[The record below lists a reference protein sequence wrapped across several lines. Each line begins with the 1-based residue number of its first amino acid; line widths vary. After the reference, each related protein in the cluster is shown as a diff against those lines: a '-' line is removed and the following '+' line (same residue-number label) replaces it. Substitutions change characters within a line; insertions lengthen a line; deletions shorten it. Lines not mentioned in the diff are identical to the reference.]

1 MRRPFPFPRLFPRLR
16 PPRRPARPAARTR
29 ARLSVKSW
37 AALAGAAAVILAL
50 PAPRS
55 EAAGEWDSV
64 ICEIVD
70 GAQVCRRCEYVNFAL
85 ECVVEGR
92 YRPAPRVFWTPWKA
106 IGPCDGSVW
115 DSHDV
120 VSGVLFK
127 RSLYREENGRRE
139 FIRSQNECVDDA
151 RRQAWDELE
160 RRIAQLPAPSFDRSP
175 RRVGVTGLETRLWYE
190 PPARI
195 APVTARIQRPNGLSY
210 RVQGRSWIRSLTWDM
225 GEGAVTER
233 ILSYPNSGEGGYG
246 SSGRWLAGHTYRTTA
261 RRAGHADGE
270 YPIRV
275 TATWAG
281 QYRAD
286 MGHGWSAWLPIPETL
301 PVSRS
306 FTYRVREITSVLGPV
321 KTKK

>member
-1 MRRPFPFPRLFPRLR
+1 MGRTGAPHRPT
-16 PPRRPARPAARTR
+16 ARPQFRP
-29 ARLSVKSW
+29 
-37 AALAGAAAVILAL
+37 I
-50 PAPRS
+50 PAP
-55 EAAGEWDSV
+55 G
-64 ICEIVD
+64 
-70 GAQVCRRCEYVNFAL
+70 G
-85 ECVVEGR
+85 G
-92 YRPAPRVFWTPWKA
+92 
-106 IGPCDGSVW
+106 
-115 DSHDV
+115 
-120 VSGVLFK
+120 
-127 RSLYREENGRRE
+127 
-139 FIRSQNECVDDA
+139 
-151 RRQAWDELE
+151 
-160 RRIAQLPAPSFDRSP
+160 DR
-175 RRVGVTGLETRLWYE
+175 TETRLWYE

>member
-1 MRRPFPFPRLFPRLR
+1 MRLPFPFPRLR
-16 PPRRPARPAARTR
+16 PPRRAARPAARTR
-29 ARLSVKSW
+29 ARLPVKSW

-70 GAQVCRRCEYVNFAL
+70 GAQVCRRCEYVNYAL

-106 IGPCDGSVW
+106 TGPCDGSVW

-321 KTKK
+321 ETKK

>member
-1 MRRPFPFPRLFPRLR
+1 MRRPFSFPLTRLPRQT
-16 PPRRPARPAARTR
+16 PRPAARTR
-29 ARLSVKSW
+29 ARLPIRGL

-50 PAPRS
+50 PAPQL
-55 EAAGEWDSV
+55 EAAGEWGAV
-64 ICEIVD
+64 ACEMVD
-70 GAQVCRRCEYVNFAL
+70 GAQVCRRCEYVNYAL
-85 ECVVEGR
+85 ECVIEGK
-92 YRPAPRVFWTPWKA
+92 YRPSPRLYWTSWKA

-127 RSLYREENGRRE
+127 RSLYREKNGRRE
-139 FIRSQNECVDDA
+139 FIRSQNECVDDDGQ
-151 RRQAWDELE
+151 RAWEELE

-175 RRVGVTGLETRLWYE
+175 RQVGVTGLETRLWYE

-195 APVTARIQRPNGLSY
+195 APVTARIRRPNGLSY
-210 RVQGRSWIRSLTWDM
+210 RVQGRSWIRTLTWDM
-225 GEGAVTER
+225 GEGEVTER
-233 ILSYPNSGEGGYG
+233 IISYPDSGEAGYG
-246 SSGRWLAGHTYRTTA
+246 SSGRWLAAHTYRTTA
-261 RRAGHADGE
+261 RRAGHAAGE

-275 TATWAG
+275 TAAWAG

-301 PVSRS
+301 QISRS

-321 KTKK
+321 ESKK